1 MSSIKKLLIQKQID
15 DLIQSFVIGE
25 QRPHLHSGWIQS
37 IRLALGMSLRQLS
50 ERIGVSPSALNNFE
64 KREQTEAISLA
75 SLKKVAN
82 AMDMELVYYLKPKQ
96 GSIYSTIQKQ
106 ARIKAL
112 EILDQS
118 NQTMKLE
125 SQETSISS
133 QELEIERLT
142 NEIASKRPLNLW
154 D

>member
-125 SQETSISS
+125 SQETSIAS

-142 NEIASKRPLNLW
+142 NEIASKIPSNLW

>member
-15 DLIQSFVIGE
+15 DLIQLVAIGE
-25 QRPHLHSGWIQS
+25 QRSQLHSGWIQT

-96 GSIYSTIQKQ
+96 GSINQTIKKQ

-112 EILDQS
+112 EILEQS

-125 SQETSISS
+125 NQETSIVS
-133 QELEIERLT
+133 QEIELERLT
-142 NEIASKRPLNLW
+142 NEIASKTPANLW

>member
-15 DLIQSFVIGE
+15 DLIQLVAIGE
-25 QRPHLHSGWIQS
+25 QRSQLHSGWIQT

-96 GSIYSTIQKQ
+96 GSIHHTIKKQ
-106 ARIKAL
+106 ARLKAL
-112 EILDQS
+112 EILEQS

-125 SQETSISS
+125 NQETSIAS
-133 QELEIERLT
+133 QEIELERLT
-142 NEIASKRPLNLW
+142 NEISIKTPANLW

>member
-15 DLIQSFVIGE
+15 DLIQLVAIGE
-25 QRPHLHSGWIQS
+25 QRSQLHSGWIQT

-96 GSIYSTIQKQ
+96 GSIYHTIKKQ
-106 ARIKAL
+106 ARLKAL
-112 EILDQS
+112 EILEQS

-125 SQETSISS
+125 NQETSIAS
-133 QELEIERLT
+133 QEIELERLT
-142 NEIASKRPLNLW
+142 NEIANKIPANLW

>member
-15 DLIQSFVIGE
+15 DLIHSFAIGE
-25 QRPHLHSGWIQS
+25 QRSHLHSGWIQS

-112 EILDQS
+112 EILEQS

-125 SQETSISS
+125 NQETSIIS

-142 NEIASKRPLNLW
+142 NEITSKRPLNLW